1 MWAGKEKKFFI
12 NVAEK
17 TAVGKGL
24 EACKSTEQVH
34 CLTLTNILNRKIRQ
48 NNIKRD

>member
-1 MWAGKEKKFFI
+1 MWAGKEKRFLI

-24 EACKSTEQVH
+24 EACESTEYVH
-34 CLTLTNILNRKIRQ
+34 CLTLTYI
-48 NNIKRD
+48 